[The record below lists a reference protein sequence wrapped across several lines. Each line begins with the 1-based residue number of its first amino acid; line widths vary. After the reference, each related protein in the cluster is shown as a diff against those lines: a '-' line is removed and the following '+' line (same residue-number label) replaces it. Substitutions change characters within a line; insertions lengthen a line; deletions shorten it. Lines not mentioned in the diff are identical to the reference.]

1 MHALIIMS
9 AQCGHPPT
17 QLRCAAT
24 HWDHHVGCFYTF
36 TPKAFFCIAWHC
48 WQDICQRLVK
58 RSSIN
63 FGLIQQPSTYPSKLT
78 SASSKL
84 IGISNHLSTSPQPPS
99 ININSRK
106 HHSKTAAALSLML
119 LVMVL
124 MVLKMASMVMV
135 IHIKR
140 ETEVGS
146 ILVKWLPALS
156 ALLTYSHHTTSS
168 GADRWF
174 GKDSTLFIHTHA

>member
-1 MHALIIMS
+1 MWRVKTVTKFKNSFFPDLIYWNDIEIHLGFQHS
-9 AQCGHPPT
+9 YLVPPPT
-17 QLRCAAT
+17 E
-24 HWDHHVGCFYTF
+24 
-36 TPKAFFCIAWHC
+36 WH
-48 WQDICQRLVK
+48 DICQSLVK

-63 FGLIQQPSTYPSKLT
+63 FGLIQQPSTYPSKMT

-106 HHSKTAAALSLML
+106 HHSKTAAALSSML

-124 MVLKMASMVMV
+124 MVLKMAAMVMV

-140 ETEVGS
+140 ETEVPS

-156 ALLTYSHHTTSS
+156 ALLTYSHHTTTS